1 MATQKAAITNVGV
14 NVTEY
19 ALPIDGY
26 MVDAASKTVNIAM
39 AKGTQIDFIYT
50 AEAEANPT
58 EVIQTVVLPGGTTI
72 ATTGGVTAGT
82 VGTDGTTAT
91 TTTGQDGQTIT
102 DNTTNQQGQTTTLDE
117 NDVPLANQDLQKD
130 SAVVSHWVYAGIGA
144 IIILFLGGA
153 FLFIRKRHRS

>member
-1 MATQKAAITNVGV
+1 M
-14 NVTEY
+14 
-19 ALPIDGY
+19 
-26 MVDAASKTVNIAM
+26 
-39 AKGTQIDFIYT
+39 
-50 AEAEANPT
+50 
-58 EVIQTVVLPGGTTI
+58 VLPGGTTI

-130 SAVVSHWVYAGIGA
+130 SAGVSPWVYAGIGA
-144 IIILFLGGA
+144 IIILSLGGA